1 MGDFYGPTWKWH
13 ALRFDFITQ
22 NSIPRHQFNCKVTG
36 NCPSSNFVGHV
47 QEEPLLAPREGSSGR
62 GPSCE
67 ARDAQPVAPARTASD
82 RRGRC
87 AGGAGR
93 RGAGRGRGAGG
104 RPGPRPR
111 SRSCTCVRRPRS
123 PSAPGAAA
131 PWPRP
136 ACSSASAPP
145 TPASA
150 RWPASPSSSSGRWS
164 TNSRRPRPW
173 GGSQDYWRTWLK
185 GLRGCFFVGI
195 LFSAFSVATFC
206 AFLAL
211 AITQH
216 QSLTDPKSY
225 YLSCVWS
232 FISCKWAFLLSL
244 YAHRYRADFADISI
258 LSDF

>member
-1 MGDFYGPTWKWH
+1 MAPSRLQLGLRAAYSGLSSVAGFSVFLVWTVVYKQPATSAMGGLAGVL
-13 ALRFDFITQ
+13 ALWVL
-22 NSIPRHQFNCKVTG
+22 VT
-36 NCPSSNFVGHV
+36 HV
-47 QEEPLLAPREGSSGR
+47 MYL
-62 GPSCE
+62 
-67 ARDAQPVAPARTASD
+67 
-82 RRGRC
+82 
-87 AGGAGR
+87 
-93 RGAGRGRGAGG
+93 
-104 RPGPRPR
+104 
-111 SRSCTCVRRPRS
+111 
-123 PSAPGAAA
+123 
-131 PWPRP
+131 
-136 ACSSASAPP
+136 
-145 TPASA
+145 
-150 RWPASPSSSSGRWS
+150 
-164 TNSRRPRPW
+164 
-173 GGSQDYWRTWLK
+173 QDYWRTWLK